1 MKTIDACLRF
11 VGWLTDRVVVAA
23 RGDDLRESPLEPEGR
38 FWLGRLSPQEAVV
51 ERGLGERGER
61 IDPCAIGFRVRVS
74 SGAQQE
80 ATAKVFVKFWNKSKG
95 DEFWKKYEVPAIDIP
110 IDVPVAPGSY
120 HYGEA
125 ESAKVL
131 ASVTGCDDLALELLV
146 EVKQGAVAGTNDITI
161 QLVNRSKKKGATIK
175 DTNFYETALSLG
187 GLKTIPFTLA
197 ALPDSFRYNRSVDA
211 YGINCGVDKAADGA
225 LKTCDAPAVDKNR
238 PIYWNVDAPQPNF
251 AFAELA
257 KDATPAGSALVAALR
272 SWGDQHWSKV
282 TLARRAKEESWSA
295 SMVAEA
301 TRAREEFLGELGRL
315 QRGLDLLKSDDKA
328 RTAFACMNAAMH
340 LVSNNKPYKA
350 WRPYQFGF
358 LLGNLDTLISPADTA
373 DVAEI
378 VWFATGGGKTETYLG
393 LLIAAAFYDRLS
405 GKNCGT
411 TAWSRFPLRLLSL
424 QQTQRFADALAAAE
438 LVRRE
443 RGIPGEP
450 FSVGFFVGQGAT
462 PNKLVPEPPEGAP
475 DVEDESMPAR
485 YQVLLRCPFC
495 ASDKLKMGFNRRL
508 WTLEHRCEN
517 DDCPWPDEA
526 LPFYVV
532 DDEIYRFLPT
542 VIVGTLDKAAL
553 LSMQAAMRGMVA
565 SPRGICSEAGHGFV
579 YATRS
584 SRPTGCLVPGCNRNV
599 APLSMP
605 ADRYAP
611 SFRLQDELH
620 LLKDSLGAVDAHYE
634 ALYDG
639 LQQELSGRRAKI
651 LASSATLAGYE
662 KQVRVLYNR
671 KSRVFPVPGPSI
683 EDNFWAADSDQLMR
697 RYVALAPRGVTIEYM
712 IDSLLT
718 VLQVAIRELVSDP
731 AASAKDIGV
740 PEANIPEL
748 VSFYGTN
755 VVYGNTLRDLDAV
768 ERSLETN
775 QVRITSGQI
784 NKESLTGKQEFET
797 VRNVLHRL
805 EKPEP
810 DFQQRLHVVTASS
823 MMSHGVDID
832 RLNAMCMLGM
842 PLTTSE
848 FIQSTARVGR
858 RWPGLVFVAFKMARE
873 RDAAVYRLFY
883 KYVEQGDRFI
893 EPIPVTRRSRRVLD
907 RTTPGLE
914 FARIL
919 MSHEPASGAAL
930 SSPKTLRAYLVGK
943 KAGSRDTE
951 LEALVRYLHLDDNLS
966 DRLRGDLRQWLDRFF
981 RNLKNPTGNP
991 RYIDD
996 LSPTKKPMRSLRD
1009 VEDQAPIYGKL
1020 SE

>member
-11 VGWLTDRVVVAA
+11 VDWLTNRVVAVA
-23 RGDDLRESPLEPEGR
+23 RGDDLVESPLEPEGR
-38 FWLGRLSPQEAVV
+38 FWLGRLSPQESVV

-61 IDPCAIGFRVRVS
+61 LDPCAIGFRVRVS
-74 SGAQQE
+74 KGAQQ
-80 ATAKVFVKFWNKSKG
+80 TAKAKVSVKFWNKSKG
-95 DEFWKKYEVPAIDIP
+95 EKVWKKHNVPAIEIQINIP
-110 IDVPVAPGSY
+110 AAPGSY
-120 HYGEA
+120 HFGDIEA
-125 ESAKVL
+125 AKLL
-131 ASVTGCDDLALELLV
+131 ASVTGSDDLALEVLV
-146 EVKQGAVAGTNDITI
+146 EVKEGTVAGTNDVTV
-161 QLVNRSKKKGATIK
+161 QLVNISKKKGGTIK
-175 DTNFYETALSLG
+175 DTNFYETSLSLEG
-187 GLKTIPFTLA
+187 VKTIPFTLA
-197 ALPDSFRYNRSVDA
+197 AMPDSFRYNRSVEA
-211 YGINCGVDKAADGA
+211 YGINCGVGRAADGA
-225 LKTCDAPAVDKNR
+225 ITTLDAPFVDKNR
-238 PIYWNVDAPQPNF
+238 PTYWNMDTPQPNF
-251 AFAELA
+251 EFAELA
-257 KDATPAGSALVAALR
+257 KDATPAGSMLLAALR
-272 SWGDQHWSKV
+272 SWGNKHWSAD
-282 TLARRAKEESWSA
+282 TLVRRAKEESWST
-295 SMVAEA
+295 SMVAEGA
-301 TRAREEFLGELGRL
+301 KAREEFLGELERL
-315 QRGLDLLKSDDKA
+315 QRGLDLLKSDATA
-328 RTAFACMNAAMH
+328 RTAFTCMNAAMH
-340 LVSNNKPYKA
+340 LVSKNKPYKE

-358 LLGNLDTLISPADTA
+358 LLSNLDTLISAADTA

-378 VWFATGGGKTETYLG
+378 IWFATGGGKTETYLG

-405 GKNCGT
+405 GKTCGT

-438 LVRRE
+438 LVRRDRE
-443 RGIPGEP
+443 IPGEP

-462 PNKLVPEPPEGAP
+462 PNKLVPESPEGAP

-495 ASDKLKMGFNRRL
+495 ASDNLKMGFNRRL

-517 DDCPWPDEA
+517 DDCPWPEEA
-526 LPFYVV
+526 LPFYIV

-542 VIVGTLDKAAL
+542 VIVGTLDKAAM

-584 SRPTGCLVPGCNRNV
+584 SRPTGCLVPGCLRKV
-599 APLSMP
+599 DPLLMP

-611 SFRLQDELH
+611 TFRLQDELH

-662 KQVRVLYNR
+662 KQVSVLYNR
-671 KSRVFPVPGPSI
+671 KPRVFPVPGPSI
-683 EDNFWAADSDQLMR
+683 ADNFWAADSEQLMR

-712 IDSLLT
+712 IDNLLT
-718 VLQVAIRELVSDP
+718 VLQGAVRYLVLDP
-731 AASAKDIGV
+731 AAAAKEIGV
-740 PEANIPEL
+740 PESSIVEL
-748 VSFYGTN
+748 VSLYGTN

-805 EKPEP
+805 ENPEA
-810 DFQQRLHVVTASS
+810 DFQQRLHVITASS

-832 RLNAMCMLGM
+832 RLNTMCMLGM

-848 FIQSTARVGR
+848 FIQATARVGR

-893 EPIPVTRRSRRVLD
+893 EPVPVTRRSRRVLD

-919 MSHEPASGAAL
+919 MSHEPASGTAL
-930 SSPKTLRAYLVGK
+930 SSPRSLRAYLVGK
-943 KAGSRDTE
+943 KAASRETE
-951 LEALVRYLHLDDNLS
+951 LEALVHYLHLTDSLS
-966 DRLRGDLRQWLDRFF
+966 ERLRGDLRQWLDRFF
-981 RNLKNPTGNP
+981 RNLENPTGNP
-991 RYIDD
+991 RFIDE
-996 LSPTKKPMRSLRD
+996 LSPTKAPMRSLRD
-1009 VEDQAPIYGKL
+1009 VEEQAPIYGKL

>member
-11 VGWLTDRVVVAA
+11 VDWLADRVIIAA
-23 RGDDLRESPLEPEGR
+23 RGDSLRESPLEPEGR
-38 FWLGRLSPQEAVV
+38 FWLGRLSPQEAVI

-61 IDPCAIGFRVRVS
+61 LDPCAIGFRLRVPNG
-74 SGAQQE
+74 SGQSAV
-80 ATAKVFVKFWNKSKG
+80 AKVSVKFWNKPKG
-95 DEFWKKYEVPAIDIP
+95 DKTWKKYDVPRIEIPVDI
-110 IDVPVAPGSY
+110 PVAPGSY
-120 HYGEA
+120 HFGESHA
-125 ESAKVL
+125 GKILS
-131 ASVTGCDDLALELLV
+131 SVTGCDDLALEVLV
-146 EVKQGAVAGTNDITI
+146 EVKHGTAAGANDVAI
-161 QLVNRSKKKGATIK
+161 QLVNCSKKKGGTIK

-197 ALPDSFRYNRSVDA
+197 ALPDSFRYDRSVEA
-211 YGINCGVDKAADGA
+211 YGINCGVDTAADGT
-225 LKTCDAPAVDKNR
+225 LTTSDAPAVDKNL
-238 PIYWNVDAPQPNF
+238 PTYWNVDAPQPDF
-251 AFAELA
+251 TFSELA
-257 KDATPAGSALVAALR
+257 RDATKSGSALVAALR
-272 SWGDQHWSKV
+272 SWGDQHWSTD
-282 TLARRAKEESWSA
+282 TLARRARDESWSA

-301 TRAREEFLGELGRL
+301 TRAREDFLGELGRL
-315 QRGLDLLKSDDKA
+315 QHGLDLLKSDDKA
-328 RTAFACMNAAMH
+328 RSAFACMNAAMD
-340 LVSNNKPYKA
+340 LVSKNKPYKE

-358 LLGNLDTLISPADTA
+358 LLGNLDTLISAADTA

-405 GKNCGT
+405 GKSCGT

-424 QQTQRFADALAAAE
+424 QQTQRFADALGAAE

-517 DDCPWPDEA
+517 GECPWPDEA

-542 VIVGTLDKAAL
+542 VIVGTLDKAAM
-553 LSMQAAMRGMVA
+553 LSMQASMRGLIA
-565 SPRGICSEAGHGFV
+565 SPRGICSEPGHGFV

-584 SRPTGCLVPGCNRNV
+584 SRPTGCLVPGCSRNV
-599 APLSMP
+599 GPLSMP

-662 KQVRVLYNR
+662 KQVSVLYNR
-671 KSRVFPVPGPSI
+671 KPRVFPVPGPSI
-683 EDNFWAADSDQLMR
+683 DDNFWVANSEQPMR

-712 IDSLLT
+712 IDNLLT
-718 VLQVAIRELVSDP
+718 VLQGAVRYLVSDP
-731 AASAKDIGV
+731 AAAAKEIGV
-740 PEANIPEL
+740 PEANVAEL
-748 VSFYGTN
+748 VSLYGTN

-805 EKPEP
+805 EKPEA

-832 RLNAMCMLGM
+832 RLNTMCMLGM

-848 FIQSTARVGR
+848 FIQATARVGR

-893 EPIPVTRRSRRVLD
+893 EPVPVTRRSRRVLD

-919 MSHEPASGAAL
+919 MSHEPASGTAL
-930 SSPKTLRAYLVGK
+930 SSPKSLRAYLVGK
-943 KAGSRDTE
+943 KAASRESE
-951 LEALVRYLHLDDNLS
+951 LEALVRYLHLNDSLS
-966 DRLRGDLRQWLDRFF
+966 ERLRADLRQWLDRFF
-981 RNLKNPTGNP
+981 RNLENPTGNP
-991 RYIDD
+991 RFIDE
-996 LSPTKKPMRSLRD
+996 LSPTKTPMRSLRD
-1009 VEDQAPIYGKL
+1009 VEEQAPIYGKL